1 MCLKR
6 TLTTLNTSL
15 ISRNMWMKNPLWCP
29 RKLFIIFSHLPKGWL
44 DRHATQIMM
53 QEEEWKTQ
61 ELTQKKKIVLWKM
74 LTTTCLIWP
83 LLEVGRTVTRS
94 PSRPSTRLHTTR
106 FGFTG
111 ERAMTTSPGLTF
123 SNLDDRCSNS
133 NMSPET
139 LNVGSMLGPKHWH
152 IVQTRTVRETSWF
165 LQTSVCLFLCS
176 FYINSLKA
184 QMATHPLFYWWQPKY
199 WGFAC
204 Q

>member
-1 MCLKR
+1 
-6 TLTTLNTSL
+6 
-15 ISRNMWMKNPLWCP
+15 
-29 RKLFIIFSHLPKGWL
+29 
-44 DRHATQIMM
+44 
-53 QEEEWKTQ
+53 
-61 ELTQKKKIVLWKM
+61 M

-152 IVQTRTVRETSWF
+152 IGQTRTVRETSWF

-184 QMATHPLFYWWQPKY
+184 VRVCWHDWPPTHYFSDGHPNIGGLHVNSGFTEPLLSHGCPHRLTVASEPTFYLQWAGKENWILLSHCH
-199 WGFAC
+199 AC
-204 Q
+204 CLNCCLTIRWEWTHVWHW

>member
-1 MCLKR
+1 
-6 TLTTLNTSL
+6 
-15 ISRNMWMKNPLWCP
+15 
-29 RKLFIIFSHLPKGWL
+29 
-44 DRHATQIMM
+44 
-53 QEEEWKTQ
+53 
-61 ELTQKKKIVLWKM
+61 M

-152 IVQTRTVRETSWF
+152 IVQTWTVRETSWF
-165 LQTSVCLFLCS
+165 LQTSLSVPLQLLYQQFESCKGVLAWL
-176 FYINSLKA
+176 
-184 QMATHPLFYWWQPKY
+184 ATHPLFKWWPPKY